1 MNSAKSRV
9 ESEGVIRASRAC
21 PILLDL
27 EVDDM
32 LVKRVVSG
40 MCLGDSMDLVWE
52 IGDISPVALEETEG

>member
-9 ESEGVIRASRAC
+9 ESEGAIRASRAC

-52 IGDISPVALEETEG
+52 IGDISPVVLEETEV